1 MSGFWVVIISYL
13 IGSIPV
19 SYLVTRYWKG
29 IDIRRFGSGN
39 VGATNVWR
47 NAGPLAG
54 ITALAGDVAK
64 GVAAVIL
71 ARHFGDSSLVSL
83 SAVAV
88 LVGHGWPLF
97 LGFKGGKLVATG
109 AGVIAAI
116 SLPVTAIAVAIWL
129 MVVFVFRYI
138 SAGSIAAII
147 SIPVLM
153 FLFHLEAPYL
163 AVGVFAALFSLYK
176 HIPNMKRLATGTEPK
191 ISLKINRRR

>member
-138 SAGSIAAII
+138 
-147 SIPVLM
+147 
-153 FLFHLEAPYL
+153 
-163 AVGVFAALFSLYK
+163 
-176 HIPNMKRLATGTEPK
+176 
-191 ISLKINRRR
+191 